1 MESINSLI
9 TYNTDIY
16 NAWGIGQTTLES
28 SNSFEYVLN
37 YAINIKAHLIVKP
50 SRGKLWYIKGINKN
64 KTYEE
69 IKLHIENNLSSDYKP
84 NSKTWLIKYNI
95 D

>member
-1 MESINSLI
+1 MVNF
-9 TYNTDIY
+9 
-16 NAWGIGQTTLES
+16 G
-28 SNSFEYVLN
+28 
-37 YAINIKAHLIVKP
+37 
-50 SRGKLWYIKGINKN
+50 IKGINKN

>member
-9 TYNTDIY
+9 TYNTDTY
-16 NAWGIGQTTLES
+16 NSWGIGHTTLES

-37 YAINIKAHLIVKP
+37 YAINMKACIIVKP
-50 SRGKLWYIKGINKN
+50 SRGKFWYIKGINKK

-95 D
+95 N